1 MSTTKA
7 AARRAGILYLLLAIT
22 GSFSDVYISG
32 AFIVAGD
39 AAATA
44 RNITASELTYRVG
57 ILCGVASDII
67 FIFVALSL
75 YELLKDVDRTQAR
88 LMVVLVSVGAALSL
102 ANRLNQLAPL
112 VVLSGADFLSA
123 FSKPQLDALALA
135 FLRLRSNGT
144 TVAMA
149 FWALWLFPFGIL
161 VIKSR
166 LFPKALGVLLI
177 VGGFA
182 YLTLSVTSIVVPAY
196 RGVVSQVALPFFAI
210 GELSMIAWL
219 LVARFP
225 GPAGPASSAT

>member
-1 MSTTKA
+1 M
-7 AARRAGILYLLLAIT
+7 
-22 GSFSDVYISG
+22 
-32 AFIVAGD
+32 
-39 AAATA
+39 
-44 RNITASELTYRVG
+44 
-57 ILCGVASDII
+57 ASDII

>member
-57 ILCGVASDII
+57 ILCGVAADII

-112 VVLSGADFLSA
+112 VVLSGADFLAA
-123 FSKPQLDALALA
+123 FSQPQLDALALA

-144 TVAMA
+144 TVAMV
-149 FWALWLFPFGIL
+149 FWALWLFPFGTL

-166 LFPKALGVLLI
+166 LFPKVLGVLLI
-177 VGGFA
+177 VGGIS

-219 LVARFP
+219 LVARLA
-225 GPAGPASSAT
+225 GPAGSASSAT